1 MGSAVQK
8 ETPIGCDGGR
18 GRGLRMEADRWRPQR
33 AQKQKKQKANSK
45 LVSRARR
52 PQDRQAAH
60 KTGGG
65 AEGGQEVG
73 RRDIYTTEKREMLT
87 LESRL

>member
-1 MGSAVQK
+1 MEGA
-8 ETPIGCDGGR
+8 GLADGGR
-18 GRGLRMEADRWRPQR
+18 SVSATACTE
-33 AQKQKKQKANSK
+33 QKKTNKKQKANIK

-65 AEGGQEVG
+65 SEGPGGG